1 MRKNISDL
9 NLINTDVR
17 QWSVKNVFTFIG
29 KIGLKKYYN
38 AFYQNK
44 IKGKDLITLTERY
57 LG

>member
-44 IKGKDLITLTERY
+44 IKGKDLITLTER
-57 LG
+57 